1 MYKKVKI
8 FDTPHELSDS
18 FAAEFKKGCDEVIS
32 NKGTFNIAISGG
44 STPKLLFEVLAK
56 DYKNKIDWMKVNIFW
71 VDERCVPPD
80 DEESNFGMTKKILL
94 NKVSLPESNVH
105 RIFGENEPQKEAI
118 RYSEII
124 KYNLNFK
131 NGFPVFDL
139 ILLGVG
145 DDGHTASI
153 FPDQMKLLN
162 SKNICGVAIHP
173 VSRQKRITLTG
184 KIINNAERIYF
195 LVTGKSKAIIISEIL
210 NKKDGYLKYPAAHI
224 NSDSGNV
231 SWYLDKDAA
240 GLIMG
245 K

>member
-1 MYKKVKI
+1 M
-8 FDTPHELSDS
+8 
-18 FAAEFKKGCDEVIS
+18 
-32 NKGTFNIAISGG
+32 
-44 STPKLLFEVLAK
+44 LAK